1 MAVDAEIKRVDSILD
16 LSNTLAAD
24 QELISQECVAIGKMV
39 MDKLSE
45 LQKKKAQAEL
55 ICREISEQVAA
66 KRHYYAANS
75 SRARNLHELQ
85 VELAREEER
94 LRKAKQ
100 CLSVISLQVATSIG
114 AADAMVSQ
122 TKKFKSDSGRIL
134 ESGHKYLC
142 SVHNTLSSYNNQ
154 ESKL

>member
-1 MAVDAEIKRVDSILD
+1 MAIDAEIKRIDSILE
-16 LSNTLAAD
+16 LSNALKSD

-45 LQKKKAQAEL
+45 MQKKKAQAEM
-55 ICREISEQVAA
+55 ICREISDEVAA

-75 SRARNLHELQ
+75 SRSRSLHELQ
-85 VELAREEER
+85 VELAIEEER

-100 CLSVISLQVATSIG
+100 CLSIISLQVATSIG
-114 AADAMVSQ
+114 AADAIVSQ

-134 ESGHKYLC
+134 ESGHKYLS
-142 SVHNTLSSYNNQ
+142 SVHMTLSSYENQ